1 MHYTVLGFFF
11 FFFNLSFG
19 HVFWNVHVA
28 RFHSEGL

>member
-11 FFFNLSFG
+11 FFNLGFG